1 MHLTQPLFGAD
12 TPSRVGPDS
21 RTPAPPPVREC
32 PPQALS
38 AVVSTSSLPSRL
50 SESIIRVDYPS
61 RISESTAE
69 TETKRSGPGCTRQW
83 PKTPPG
89 PLESRNRSRARTTGC
104 CAHDRCVRV
113 CVCVRACVSQAAFGL
128 STGHP
133 LPSPPPPA
141 RRPRRVR
148 CVGGAWC
155 GPAYAWAWRRAAA
168 WRASSSTPS
177 SRCALRLRARS
188 GPVSRA
194 GCGPALS
201 AAEGGRRW
209 APRSPTPPCGA
220 AAPHGR
226 PLRQRRAVRRRRG
239 RAGPH
244 RLDGR
249 RCRRGAWRWC
259 AACAG
264 RRHTATRRYT
274 AGIAGARRVP
284 VAHSRRRAPG
294 GRCACGV

>member
-188 GPVSRA
+188 GA
-194 GCGPALS
+194 G
-201 AAEGGRRW
+201 
-209 APRSPTPPCGA
+209 
-220 AAPHGR
+220 
-226 PLRQRRAVRRRRG
+226 V
-239 RAGPH
+239 
-244 RLDGR
+244 
-249 RCRRGAWRWC
+249 
-259 AACAG
+259 
-264 RRHTATRRYT
+264 
-274 AGIAGARRVP
+274 RRVP
-284 VAHSRRRAPG
+284 AGGTQPPAGIRPVQLVRGVCRWRTAAGVHQVAGVHARYRDRGAGVLGCDYKG
-294 GRCACGV
+294 GRTERRGGCIRVGREPGARHGRRLQAFSPPTHPPPLSLSQALCVNCACA